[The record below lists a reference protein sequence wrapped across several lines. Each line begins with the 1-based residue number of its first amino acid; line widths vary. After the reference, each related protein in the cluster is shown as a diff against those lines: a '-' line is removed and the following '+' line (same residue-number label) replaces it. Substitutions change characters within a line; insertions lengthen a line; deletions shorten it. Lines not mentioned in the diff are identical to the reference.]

1 MPLGIGLY
9 QLSRRRIHGAKFIS
23 KKKQLISFDIVLRHP
38 STFHIGN
45 REMEHCRWK
54 VGDSLI
60 DTSGLVE
67 ISRYSFAIFIHF
79 GAAGADYV
87 PQGGTFG
94 ACVGAVSS
102 KNSC

>member
-54 VGDSLI
+54 VGDSLMLAREIAGTDANAEIQELARRVAEAEI
-60 DTSGLVE
+60 DLRRV
-67 ISRYSFAIFIHF
+67 RYARH
-79 GAAGADYV
+79 
-87 PQGGTFG
+87 QLL
-94 ACVGAVSS
+94 
-102 KNSC
+102 